1 MKRGYDA
8 GPPGGGKRPVSHYRG
23 EGAAM
28 AGGPGVQG
36 ANRLTTSDALSYLRE
51 VKNRFSNNKHIYD
64 TFLEIM
70 KEFKAQRINTEG
82 VIHQVKMLFHG
93 HIELILGF
101 NTFLPKGYEITMQDL
116 VPEEDKPKQP
126 VEFDQAINYV
136 NKIKTRFATD
146 ERVYKA
152 FLEILNMYRKG
163 QKNISNVY
171 DEVALLFR
179 SHDDLLQEFTY
190 FLPDSSVP
198 QGQQTQHPA
207 FQHVVNPRGAPNRHQ
222 VRGGVKPGAY
232 PRAAVYD
239 SGYRNVNK
247 RKATRRGDDQIPYGC
262 KQEDPDYP
270 RVAAGGI
277 KPTNLSKELQFFEKV
292 KQRMRNREQY
302 QDFLK
307 CLSLFSEDIIS
318 KHELLNL
325 IVDSLSRHPDLQD
338 GFQDFVNRCEGA
350 EFEDSV
356 LAQQG
361 KMSLRDLQKMR
372 QSAGNQYA
380 TKPASELAMDN
391 RDAWERCTK
400 SYARLPDAY
409 PRLKCSGRD
418 DLGRSVLNDEWVS
431 VTTGSEDYSFK
442 LMRKNQYE
450 EALFR
455 AEDDRFE
462 LDMVIECGASTIQ
475 RLQPLAEK
483 LLALEPDERANFR
496 IPDGVM
502 GPVHYRA
509 VQKIYGEQGHQI
521 VELVKKNP
529 GVAIPVV
536 LSRLQQKDGEW
547 RRVKQD
553 MKPLFSKVFQQNYHK
568 SLDHRSFYFKQTDKK
583 QLGHKAMIQ
592 EIKEV
597 AEKRRSSDADLLTL
611 SVAAPYVTRIAAELT
626 YDYKDRMVHDDV
638 YKIIK
643 YTVQKTMS
651 GELAQRALDWWAGLV
666 EHLFGLPARTPEQ
679 EKAVV
684 PAAEDHSERNK
695 TENTTTPEGWAKLDH
710 ADSGE
715 APNMMDEG
723 ELPVDANGEF
733 VSGVPVD
740 PDDPRTANMKPAGK
754 TSPPARNMH
763 PGSISQTEAGDME
776 TDGIDSDD
784 DDNDVLHKSDQH
796 MVTEATETNS
806 EDTGDSEG
814 AVSKAY
820 ARFKP
825 VTGVYT
831 HSAAARQ
838 DGEPETSGNGAER
851 GRVFYGHDG
860 YYVFFRLHQCLYE
873 RLRQAHKCSQQCC
886 KPAYARPNDIETG
899 GGEVAVQDD
908 EAAKQIHSQFM
919 QMALQLVDG
928 RLDSSQYEDSCRQ
941 LLGTNSYVL
950 FTLDKLIAKV
960 MKAFQGLMQ
969 DPLACK
975 LFDMY
980 KYECSRSV
988 PFADAVYH
996 ANTHV
1001 VLHED
1006 HCFRLQSQPDGQLN
1020 VQLLDPDK
1028 TEVPA
1033 SIVETQFAEYLSSLT
1048 DIPATLETTERDSAG
1063 KPRRPFMLRTL
1074 PTKHLAELEELL
1086 PEALSNTMLVNG
1098 LECKLN
1104 NRNSKVSYVIE
1115 TSDAFL
1121 RQKRR
1126 RQDLSFLVAARARK
1140 FHNWYSQHEHTM
1152 IPAYASVL
1160 GI

>member
-1 MKRGYDA
+1 MKRQYDT
-8 GPPGGGKRPVSHYRG
+8 GPSGAGKRPVSHYRG
-23 EGAAM
+23 DGAAM
-28 AGGPGVQG
+28 AGGPGIPG

-64 TFLEIM
+64 HFLEIM

-82 VIHQVKMLFHG
+82 VIHQVKCLFNG
-93 HIELILGF
+93 HVELILGF

-116 VPEEDKPKQP
+116 IPEEDKPKQP

-207 FQHVVNPRGAPNRHQ
+207 FQHVVNANRGGPNRHPMGR
-222 VRGGVKPGAY
+222 VPKPNAY
-232 PRAAVYD
+232 PRAVYD
-239 SGYRNVNK
+239 PGYRNVNK
-247 RKATRRGDDQIPYGC
+247 RKAARRGDELVGYPR
-262 KQEDPDYP
+262 KQEDPDF
-270 RVAAGGI
+270 RSIGVN
-277 KPTNLSKELQFFEKV
+277 KTTNLSKELQFFEKV
-292 KQRMRNREQY
+292 KHRMRNREQY

-318 KHELLNL
+318 KGELLSL
-325 IVDSLSRHPDLQD
+325 VADSLSRHPDLAD
-338 GFQDFVNRCEGA
+338 GFSEFVSRCEGA
-350 EFEDSV
+350 DFED
-356 LAQQG
+356 ANMAHQG

-372 QSAGNQYA
+372 QNPGLAYA

-391 RDAWERCTK
+391 REVWQRCTK
-400 SYARLPDAY
+400 SYAKLPDSY

-462 LDMVIECGASTIQ
+462 LDMAIECVTSTVK
-475 RLQPLAEK
+475 RLQPLAEQ
-483 LLALEPDERANFR
+483 LETMGPEEKANFR
-496 IPDGVM
+496 IPEGAL
-502 GPVHYRA
+502 GPIHYRSIS
-509 VQKIYGEQGHQI
+509 KIYGDAGAQI
-521 VELVKKNP
+521 VDLLKKNP
-529 GVAIPVV
+529 GVAIQVV
-536 LSRLQQKDGEW
+536 LARLNQKDEEW
-547 RRVKQD
+547 RKVKQE

-592 EIKEV
+592 EIKEL
-597 AEKRRSSDADLLTL
+597 AEKRRHLDDGQGVLTL
-611 SVAAPYVTRIAAELT
+611 SVAAPYMTRVAAELT

-666 EHLFGLPARTPEQ
+666 EHLFGLPQRTPEQ

-684 PAAEDHSERNK
+684 PAAEDHSTRNK
-695 TENTTTPEGWAKLDH
+695 TENTSTPEGWAKLEH
-710 ADSGE
+710 AESGE

-723 ELPVDANGEF
+723 ELPVDADGNY

-740 PDDPRTANMKPAGK
+740 PNDPRTQNMKPAGK
-754 TSPPARNMH
+754 ISPPARNVH
-763 PGSISQTEAGDME
+763 PGSINQTEAADME
-776 TDGIDSDD
+776 TDGGDSDD
-784 DDNDVLHKSDQH
+784 DADVLKSDQA
-796 MVTEATETNS
+796 MTTEASADNS
-806 EDTGDSEG
+806 EESGDSEG
-814 AVSKAY
+814 AMNKAY

-825 VTGVYT
+825 LAGVYDQ
-831 HSAAARQ
+831 SAAARQ
-838 DGEPETSGNGAER
+838 DGEPETSGNTAER

-860 YYVFFRLHQCLYE
+860 YYVFFRLHQCLYD

-886 KPAYARPNDIETG
+886 KPAYARPNDIEAG

-908 EAAKQIHSQFM
+908 DAAKRIHGEFM

-988 PFADAVYH
+988 PFDDAVYH

-1006 HCFRLQSQPDGQLN
+1006 HCFRLQSLPDGVLK

-1033 SIVETQFAEYLSSLT
+1033 SIVDTQFADYLSSLT
-1048 DIPATLETTERDSAG
+1048 DVPATLKSTERDSAG
-1063 KPRRPFMLRTL
+1063 KPKRPFMLRTL
-1074 PTKHLAELEELL
+1074 PSRHCADLEELL
-1086 PEALSNTMLVNG
+1086 PGALSNCTMVNG

-1104 NRNSKVSYVIE
+1104 NQDSKVSYVIE
-1115 TSDAFL
+1115 TCDAFL
-1121 RQKRR
+1121 RRKRR
-1126 RQDLSFLVAARARK
+1126 RPDMRSIVQRRADK
-1140 FHNWYSQHEHTM
+1140 FHAWYRPHELSM
-1152 IPAYASVL
+1152 IPAYAAVL
-1160 GI
+1160 GL